1 MSNPAGLVSAVTYR
15 DPKAALAW
23 LEAAF
28 GFELTFLIEGEDASV
43 AHAEMSHGASRLM
56 VGGEWSPA
64 HASPASMG
72 GKVTQTVHIYI
83 DSDVDAHCRR
93 AAEAGAEILQAP
105 ETQFYG
111 ARTYR
116 CRDLEGHLW
125 TVSADVEVVSMDE
138 MEARSGLKI
147 TVGKP

>member
-43 AHAEMSHGASRLM
+43 AHAEMSHGGSRLM

-64 HASPASMG
+64 HASPASIG

-83 DSDVDAHCRR
+83 EGDVDAHCRT
-93 AAEAGAEILQAP
+93 AAAAGAEILQPP

-125 TVSADVEVVSMDE
+125 TVSADVETVSMEE

-147 TVGKP
+147 TVGKS

>member
-15 DPKAALAW
+15 DPRAALAW

-43 AHAEMSHGASRLM
+43 AHAEMSHGGSRLM

-64 HASPASMG
+64 HASPASIG

-83 DSDVDAHCRR
+83 EGDVDAHCRT
-93 AAEAGAEILQAP
+93 AAAAGAEILQPP

-125 TVSADVEVVSMDE
+125 TVSADVETVSMDE

-147 TVGKP
+147 TLGKS

>member
-28 GFELTFLIEGEDASV
+28 GFELTFLIEGEDASG

>member
-28 GFELTFLIEGEDASV
+28 GFELTYLIEGEDASV

-83 DSDVDAHCRR
+83 DSDVDAHCPRPPSVERWFILASGDSAGPVDVRGCSPRR
-93 AAEAGAEILQAP
+93 WPAP
-105 ETQFYG
+105 
-111 ARTYR
+111 
-116 CRDLEGHLW
+116 
-125 TVSADVEVVSMDE
+125 
-138 MEARSGLKI
+138 
-147 TVGKP
+147 